1 MNKIKFKII
10 IISFLLTFIFL
21 KTIGFA
27 EILSNWEDAR
37 AYKPNP
43 VLFMHGFALG
53 DPSEWGYI
61 LDGKHEGM
69 DNYEGISKYFKSYAN
84 VNTSSDYTKF
94 NRSYLARMDFMDPNG
109 SIDTYGQG
117 IFNPQG
123 DSKGW
128 ADKISVAMNNL
139 VESYRFKGEYLKFN
153 FVCFSMG
160 GLAAREYLTNPKYSN
175 SKINIDKMI
184 TIGTPHAG
192 TPIASVREVFE
203 SSLSNGHKYVWE
215 VPYYGRA
222 KEIFEW
228 SADSKIVSL
237 LRGKQKIEFDGEAIK
252 DLAIKSNFL
261 NLLNHRVFPSNIKK
275 CAIFSEA
282 TSTGFRNLNSQ
293 FFGSYYENEY
303 YSCGDGIVPR
313 DSQKGYDIMSEF
325 PSRAYWVWQPSRFES
340 INADHP
346 RELDNAATVRH
357 ILSFLDS
364 NKPEFTLDS
373 PAEGNTTQINTTSIS
388 VKGKVYKEYLPA
400 DSKLIINVIKQENN
414 TTQPT
419 QENLLQPSSLW
430 QPNNP
435 DSPVAEFNQTITF
448 PGEGTYKVTTYIKNP
463 AGLESDKKE
472 FWVKVSLTGAA
483 NIIVHCHNPE
493 GKEIGSI
500 LGQYSVVIFD
510 GENTIGYGASNITDH
525 EKSLTLKNGIHTIKA
540 EFNGI
545 VKEQNIN
552 LIAGETK
559 DIIFIF
565 NRTEFN
571 ILSKIIEGFNG
582 SVTLIFSRDFN
593 REENK
598 IIYNEI
604 EGKYIKKY
612 NVNFA
617 GTGNFS
623 INYSIS
629 FDGINYRASA
639 LSSYSLTEEIPYDTF
654 PDLPYINDY
663 SMIEYNGDSDGSNI
677 FFHQANLIPSQ
688 SGFSNWYTQSIT
700 SGSFYPR
707 FRVLNSGSD
716 SIGVI
721 INGGSDSMLGY
732 SVNSFSANIS
742 YDTLS
747 GGGGFGMGPSSFV
760 IIGPGEKSNNFE
772 ITGTL
777 SGLKMSSVPYDFTG
791 DAF

>member
-1 MNKIKFKII
+1 MIIKNKKNSILLFLFCVA
-10 IISFLLTFIFL
+10 SQLLLT
-21 KTIGFA
+21 TAAFA
-27 EILSNWEDAR
+27 DVLDSWKNER
-37 AYKPNP
+37 AYKPKP
-43 VLFMHGFALG
+43 VIFLHGFASGRPWDWDIAKNSL
-53 DPSEWGYI
+53 
-61 LDGKHEGM
+61 
-69 DNYEGISKYFKSYAN
+69 NTKYFIKY
-84 VNTSSDYTKF
+84 D
-94 NRSYLARMDFMDPNG
+94 NRYGNFLETIDFFDPNG
-109 SIDTYGQG
+109 SIDTYTDGRL
-117 IFNPQG
+117 
-123 DSKGW
+123 GW
-128 ADKISVAMNNL
+128 SDKVNDFVDQVIDLKYRPYTDKVNL
-139 VESYRFKGEYLKFN
+139 V
-153 FVCFSMG
+153 CHSMG
-160 GLAAREYLTNPKYSN
+160 GLAARWYLAHYTNQKVN
-175 SKINIDKMI
+175 KVIL
-184 TIGTPHAG
+184 IGTPNRGSELATFVNNARKVPLIG
-192 TPIASVREVFE
+192 WNNILINKFSLYAYTQEFGAELNFFLEVDI
-203 SSLSNGHKYVWE
+203 N
-215 VPYYGRA
+215 
-222 KEIFEW
+222 
-228 SADSKIVSL
+228 
-237 LRGKQKIEFDGEAIK
+237 GEAVK
-252 DLAIKSNFL
+252 DLDINFNNGNNFL
-261 NLLNHRVFPSNIKK
+261 NVLNDVPQPSNID
-275 CAIFSEA
+275 
-282 TSTGFRNLNSQ
+282 
-293 FFGSYYENEY
+293 FFGVIGKTGYLLNFLLSEKNYWG
-303 YSCGDGIVPR
+303 GDGIVGTT
-313 DSQKGYDIMSEF
+313 SQLGTGVISYKSTKEI
-325 PSRAYWVWQPSRFES
+325 
-340 INADHP
+340 
-346 RELDNAATVRH
+346 AANH
-357 ILSFLDS
+357 WNEIKIAANENNNLILNFLDS

-400 DSKLIINVIKQENN
+400 DSKFIINVIKQENN

-435 DSPVAEFNQTITF
+435 DSPVAEFNQTVTF
-448 PGEGTYKVTTYIKNP
+448 PGEGIYKVTTYIKNP